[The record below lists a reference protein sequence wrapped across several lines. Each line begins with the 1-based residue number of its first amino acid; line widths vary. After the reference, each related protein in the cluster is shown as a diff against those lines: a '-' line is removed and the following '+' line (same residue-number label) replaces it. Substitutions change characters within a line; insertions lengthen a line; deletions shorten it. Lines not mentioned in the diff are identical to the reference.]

1 MALATLQAALTAPDV
16 IESISLEIDRIFLP
30 QARQDGENNRRE
42 RLADGAAHGA
52 TSLHDCTGVGQPV
65 CLTHLSGNRASWSAP
80 AGYDLA
86 AAAGGGFLLTSA
98 QPDAPLYWV
107 PLMPR
112 QVQLDG
118 HGRLLRVEAARMAE
132 LVFSDGGLR
141 VSFAPSELLTETV
154 VWQLPPGFSPLP
166 VSSLERGAWYTLGS
180 HTAIQGRVD
189 VYKHLVAGTVFED
202 RPAWPNKWHVFS
214 ENDGHALHLILA
226 GLAKAASDPLL
237 DAMRKQVLMAVLERQ
252 SEDGGFH
259 HGEWTSL
266 MEAHCRLHCSAM
278 HMMMD
283 ALDEQHDPC
292 VESALRAAAAFMSRQ
307 TARLSFGQW
316 LLHDDLEHSVDR
328 IKQAPLTWLPSEAFG
343 KAQSNMLVLNS
354 HLDAT
359 IALDRYAQ
367 LTGDQQFSEL
377 VLSARESTK
386 AVLGLRSA
394 ERLYQVL
401 FWLIGLTFLPTKL
414 AAALPAWK
422 RVLKR
427 LTWQHLIPRLPAIKV
442 RFPRLVM
449 PGGYIDRDLTQCH
462 WALDYHAVNLMDLAR
477 YLRRF
482 DEPIVRQVL
491 VQGLE
496 FTRQSGILQRWQEL
510 GYRKYALGFWGETLY
525 HVCMLMPDVRYRQWL
540 AEAMLQLE
548 ALKMGQPPSLLG
560 TNAEAVP
567 AAQQLPCPSP
577 LDARLRVANLGRR
590 GAAELL
596 IVNPTASV
604 LPLVWE
610 LAPLEPCAF
619 FHADGSPLGSAALH
633 VPAGGWLWARAAH

>member
-1 MALATLQAALTAPDV
+1 VISSDV
-16 IESISLEIDRIFLP
+16 TVNVSLGMEGIFLP
-30 QARQDGENNRRE
+30 QAMRNRE
-42 RLADGAAHGA
+42 SKPLDHILVGGILDA
-52 TSLHDCTGVGQPV
+52 TCLPDCTRLGQAV
-65 CLTHLSGNRASWSAP
+65 CLTHLASHRANWSAP

-86 AAAGGGFLLTSA
+86 AAPGGGFLLTSQ
-98 QPDAPLYWV
+98 QPDAPKYWV
-107 PLMPR
+107 PLAPR
-112 QVQLDG
+112 QVELDQ
-118 HGRLLRVEAARMAE
+118 HGRLLRVEPARLSE
-132 LVFSDGGLR
+132 LKFSNGELQ
-141 VSFAPSELLTETV
+141 VSFADSELLTETV
-154 VWQLPPGFSPLP
+154 VWQMPPGFAPQP

-180 HTAIQGRVD
+180 HTAIHGRVD

-214 ENDGHALHLILA
+214 ENDGHALHLILG
-226 GLAKAASDPLL
+226 GLAKAANDPLL
-237 DAMRKQVLMAVLERQ
+237 DAMRRQVLLAVLDRQ
-252 SEDGGFH
+252 SEDGGFR

-278 HMMMD
+278 HVMMD
-283 ALDEQHDPC
+283 ALDEQHDPGI
-292 VESALRAAAAFMSRQ
+292 ERALRAAAAFMARQ

-328 IKQAPLTWLPSEAFG
+328 IRQAPLSWLPSEAFG

-401 FWLIGLTFLPTKL
+401 FWLIGLTFVPTKL
-414 AAALPAWK
+414 ATALPAWK
-422 RVLKR
+422 RALKR
-427 LTWQHLIPRLPAIKV
+427 LTWQYLIPRLPAIKV

-510 GYRKYALGFWGETLY
+510 GYRKYALGFWAEALY
-525 HVCMLMPDVRYRQWL
+525 HVCTLMPDLRYRQWL

-577 LDARLRVANLGRR
+577 VDARLRVANLGRR

-596 IVNPTASV
+596 VVNPTESV
-604 LPLVWE
+604 LSLVWE
-610 LAPLEPCAF
+610 IAPQEPYTF
-619 FHADGSPLGSAALH
+619 FNADGSPLGRAALH
-633 VPAGGWLWARAAH
+633 VPAGGWLWACAAH